1 MASPEPVRLTCGCPC
16 RIFEELPVAALLT
29 TTDLKVVEGN
39 ALFWE
44 RVCGCA
50 TPAPG
55 TPLEDA
61 LPAELYDAIAAAV
74 PRAIGDSGAVEV
86 PGVRLYTSGQPQR
99 VVDLN
104 VRRATDGERELLM
117 IAVNTVPD
125 TGRRVAELTLLND
138 MVRVLRQETE
148 PERVLFAALTCA
160 TAGSGGIGFNR
171 AWLFVVDPSGKWL
184 EGRMALGPSSAE
196 EAYEIWSGVAAE
208 PRTLDEFASAYDRW
222 AARPQPIQET
232 VRSLRF
238 SMEKDADRIPVLAAV
253 QRHSILITNAR
264 EDPRVDENLRRVLDV
279 DELVVVP
286 LMVADQ
292 ARGVLM
298 ADNRYSRQPIT
309 DGDVRLL
316 TLFAQHAGLALES
329 ALIYEQIQAGRRELE
344 NAYTSLQRAQAELVR
359 TEQLAAIGEM
369 AARIAHDLR
378 NPLVTIGGWAKDL
391 EEDPSDPLVVHRAAS
406 IIAKEAANLE
416 EILSMLLE
424 PLAQRQLRLQPLD
437 LNSLIVDRALAC
449 ESDFAE
455 RGIEI
460 RTCLTEGLP
469 QVRGD
474 ISALRRMLQNL
485 MDNAADA
492 MPEGGVLT
500 LSTAEDDERILLCV
514 EDTGIGMS
522 KETAE
527 RIFDAFYTTKHY
539 GSGIGLAVVW
549 ETVRAHG
556 FDIDVQSTPGRGTR
570 FEISI
575 PKTYIVRYDPDE
587 ASSGG

>member
-1 MASPEPVRLTCGCPC
+1 MTPPELARITCGCPC
-16 RIFEELPVAALLT
+16 RIFDEIPVATLLT
-29 TTDLKVVEGN
+29 TTDLKVIEGN
-39 ALFWE
+39 GIFWE
-44 RVCGCA
+44 RVCGCGEA
-50 TPAPG
+50 AEG
-55 TPLEDA
+55 TPLEEA
-61 LPAELYDAIAAAV
+61 LPTELYDAIAGAALKT
-74 PRAIGDSGAVEV
+74 AGDAAAVEV
-86 PGVRLYTSGQPQR
+86 PGVRLYSSGQPQR

-117 IAVNTVPD
+117 VAVNTVPD

-160 TAGSGGIGFNR
+160 TAGTGGIGFNR
-171 AWLFVVDPSGKWL
+171 AWLFVVDPSGHWL
-184 EGRMALGPSSAE
+184 EGRMALGPNSEE
-196 EAYEIWSGVAAE
+196 EAHEIWSRVAAE

-222 AARPQPIQET
+222 AERTQPIQET
-232 VRSLRF
+232 VRGLRF
-238 SMEKDADRIPVLAAV
+238 SMEQDADRIPVLAATG
-253 QRHSILITNAR
+253 RRSILITNAE
-264 EDPRVDENLRRVLDV
+264 EDPRVDERLREVLGV
-279 DELVVVP
+279 RELVVVP
-286 LMVADQ
+286 LLVAEQ

-298 ADNRYSRQPIT
+298 ADNRYSREPIS

-329 ALIYEQIQAGRRELE
+329 ALTYEQIQASRRELE
-344 NAYTSLQRAQAELVR
+344 NAYTSLQRTQAELVR
-359 TEQLAAIGEM
+359 TEKLAAIGEM
-369 AARIAHDLR
+369 SARIAHDLR

-391 EEDPSDPLVVHRAAS
+391 QEDPSDPLVVHRAAS
-406 IIAKEAANLE
+406 IIAKEATNLE

-424 PLAQRQLRLQPLD
+424 PLAQRQIRMQPVD
-437 LNSLIVDRALAC
+437 LNSLVVDRALAC

-460 RTCLTEGLP
+460 RTQLSGGLP

-500 LSTAEDDERILLCV
+500 LSTAEDEDHIRLGI
-514 EDTGIGMS
+514 EDTGVGMS
-522 KETAE
+522 KEAAE

-549 ETVRAHG
+549 ETIRAHG
-556 FDIDVQSTPGRGTR
+556 FDIDVHSTPGEGTR
-570 FEISI
+570 FEITI
-575 PKTYIVRYDPDE
+575 PKVHTVGYDPGD
-587 ASSGG
+587 APPG